1 MSHLV
6 EKVRVERLPI
16 LELPFLRHHN
26 LILADGEIGGI
37 TEHRFDGT
45 YPTVVRYHPI
55 HGFKGKLLVL
65 LYLGHRVFLF
75 QFLPKLWS
83 DLLQVG
89 LRHIE
94 DISLKLWIYIVLF
107 ALFLREQFVVLPLD
121 VFLCF
126 LIDHRKRGEHH
137 GERML
142 TFQY

>member
-1 MSHLV
+1 MGHIQRLSAIIYP
-6 EKVRVERLPI
+6 RVQRQTARPSLPWASSI
-16 LELPFLRHHN
+16 PVP
-26 LILADGEIGGI
+26 
-37 TEHRFDGT
+37 RFSQN
-45 YPTVVRYHPI
+45 
-55 HGFKGKLLVL
+55 F
-65 LYLGHRVFLF
+65 
-75 QFLPKLWS
+75 WS

-94 DISLKLWIYIVLF
+94 DMVSLKLWIYIVLF